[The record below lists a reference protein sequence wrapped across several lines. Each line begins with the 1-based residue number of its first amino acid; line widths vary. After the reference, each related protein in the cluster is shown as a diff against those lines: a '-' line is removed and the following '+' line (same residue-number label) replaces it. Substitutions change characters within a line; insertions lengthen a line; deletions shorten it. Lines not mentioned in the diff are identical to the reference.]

1 MVIRGLFTCR
11 STVDVM
17 NKKHKG
23 NRLLKNEKICAKSRD
38 LVVYGPG
45 ECFGEYELVF
55 GEARRRYDVVCTTDL
70 GSVLKMDDTQFKGYF
85 LNVLLYKDR
94 IEKFTM
100 VRERG
105 LKAKIN
111 QIEKNL
117 PASYQPFNFSQ
128 QMIVPQRSP
137 GTPPPVD
144 TIDTAK
150 KKQLDDIINLK
161 DLLGGMGVNER
172 LAYQNR
178 VEQKMRENGEQ
189 DINNIITLEQATSH
203 DTKVFR
209 DLSPGNPV
217 RDRKSLENPKS

>member
-1 MVIRGLFTCR
+1 M
-11 STVDVM
+11 
-17 NKKHKG
+17 
-23 NRLLKNEKICAKSRD
+23 E
-38 LVVYGPG
+38 
-45 ECFGEYELVF
+45 
-55 GEARRRYDVVCTTDL
+55 
-70 GSVLKMDDTQFKGYF
+70 
-85 LNVLLYKDR
+85 
-94 IEKFTM
+94 
-100 VRERG
+100 RERG

-128 QMIVPQRSP
+128 QMNVPHRSQ
-137 GTPPPVD
+137 GTPPHED

-150 KKQLDDIINLK
+150 KKQLVDIINLK

-172 LAYQNR
+172 LAYQDR
-178 VEQKMRENGEQ
+178 VEEIMQENGEQ

-203 DTKVFR
+203 DTKVLR

>member
-17 NKKHKG
+17 NKKHEG
-23 NRLLKNEKICAKSRD
+23 NRLLKKEKIYAKSRD

-55 GEARRRYDVVCTTDL
+55 GGARRRYDVVCTTDL

-94 IEKFTM
+94 IERFTM
-100 VRERG
+100 ERERG

-117 PASYQPFNFSQ
+117 PASYQPTNFLQ
-128 QMIVPQRSP
+128 QMNVPQRNR
-137 GTPPPVD
+137 GTSTPED
-144 TIDTAK
+144 SIETAK
-150 KKQLDDIINLK
+150 KKQLDDIINFK
-161 DLLGGMGVNER
+161 NLLGGMGVNER
-172 LAYQNR
+172 LAYQDQ
-178 VEQKMRENGEQ
+178 VEQIMGENSGQ
-189 DINNIITLEQATSH
+189 DIKNFITLEQATSH

-209 DLSPGNPV
+209 DLSPENPV
-217 RDRKSLENPKS
+217 RDRKSLENAKS